1 MTTYPTA
8 PRTGLGT
15 ASLVLGICSLLAG
28 WTFFAPIVGLCLG
41 IASRSREPMARGRA
55 GWGILLN
62 LVALAIWVLVG
73 ALAGIRDSHGTAD
86 AAVAAGD
93 QRGLARELAR
103 ALVTRL
109 AVIRLWRHPGR
120 QGHP

>member
-1 MTTYPTA
+1 MTSYPTA

-73 ALAGIRDSHGTAD
+73 ALLVIGGSFAVWHG
-86 AAVAAGD
+86 
-93 QRGLARELAR
+93 
-103 ALVTRL
+103 VTT
-109 AVIRLWRHPGR
+109 GR
-120 QGHP
+120 

>member
-1 MTTYPTA
+1 MRTVEVMTAPATA

-62 LVALAIWVLVG
+62 LVALAVWILLVALLVAGGVFAVWQG
-73 ALAGIRDSHGTAD
+73 ATS
-86 AAVAAGD
+86 
-93 QRGLARELAR
+93 
-103 ALVTRL
+103 
-109 AVIRLWRHPGR
+109 GR
-120 QGHP
+120 

>member
-1 MTTYPTA
+1 MVTTTQA

-41 IASRSREPMARGRA
+41 IASRRREPLARGRS

-62 LVALAIWVLVG
+62 LVALAIWIVLAAVLVIG
-73 ALAGIRDSHGTAD
+73 GTFAVLQHGSA
-86 AAVAAGD
+86 
-93 QRGLARELAR
+93 
-103 ALVTRL
+103 
-109 AVIRLWRHPGR
+109 H
-120 QGHP
+120 